1 MIKKNTEN
9 KKKKIERNKII
20 NINKKR
26 LLKILI
32 KIIKKDITMKF
43 IKYLIK

>member
-20 NINKKR
+20 SINKKR